1 MTFHFAPPSEIARV
15 RAAIGD
21 RHDRARATAALGRI
35 NALSM
40 IGYAG
45 SGHVGTS
52 FSAMDIVTWLFTEVL
67 DCPAKRATD
76 DGDIYF
82 SSKGHDVPGLYA
94 TLIGLGLLDPA
105 YFTKLRRLDGL
116 PGHPD
121 VGVPYMITNTGS
133 LGMGIS
139 KARGFAISDRLE
151 GKRRRIVVLTGDG
164 ELQEGQFWESLQPTA
179 NGGFA
184 EITVIVDHN
193 KLQSDTF
200 VSDVSDLGDLETKIR
215 AFGWAVARC
224 DGHDPK
230 AIESALGDL
239 ARVET
244 KPHLLIAD
252 TIKGRGVSVMEPTA
266 IGGDKLYKFHSGAPT
281 PETYAIGIAELS
293 AQVNA
298 LLARSGAAPLL
309 LEPVAAPSR
318 YVPASPERLISAYAD
333 ELVKL
338 GREHPE
344 IVALDADLVVD
355 CGSYPFKQEF
365 AARFIE
371 CGIAEQDMISMAGAL
386 ALRGKLPI
394 VHSFA
399 CFLSTRANEQIYNVA
414 TENTKIIYHASL
426 AGLLP
431 AAPGHSHQSVRDISA
446 IGSNPGIVMIEPA
459 NERATRAA
467 LRWAVEENPSSTY
480 IRLVS
485 IPCPIPFSL
494 PDEYS
499 LHLGVGTE
507 LKPGTDCAI
516 IAYGPVMLAQAYEAA
531 DQLESRGLSLAVI
544 DLPWLNRVDAD
555 WLAVTLRGK
564 ARLYLVEDHYP
575 QLGQSAFVA
584 QALVT
589 HGIAIPTSIYGVDEI
604 PRCGQIQETLAH
616 HRLDAASLIERILA
630 DHRATGAHS

>member
-1 MTFHFAPPSEIARV
+1 V
-15 RAAIGD
+15 RAAISD
-21 RHDRARATAALGRI
+21 RYDRARATAALGRI

-67 DCPAKRATD
+67 ERPAKSTAD

-94 TLIGLGLLDPA
+94 TLIGLGLVDA
-105 YFTKLRRLDGL
+105 SGFTKLRRLDGL

-139 KARGFAISDRLE
+139 KARGLAIADRLD
-151 GKRRRIVVLTGDG
+151 GKRRRIIVLTGDG

-179 NGGFA
+179 NGRFA

-224 DGHDPK
+224 DGHDPA
-230 AIESALGDL
+230 AIERSLAQL
-239 ARVET
+239 AREDG
-244 KPHLLIAD
+244 KPRLLIAD
-252 TIKGRGVSVMEPTA
+252 TIKGKGVSVMEPTA
-266 IGGDKLYKFHSGAPT
+266 VGPDKLYKFHSGAPA
-281 PETYAIGIAELS
+281 PQAYAAGLAQLTADVNGI
-293 AQVNA
+293 
-298 LLARSGAAPLL
+298 LATHGAPAVT
-309 LEPVAAPSR
+309 LESVQPPAR
-318 YVPASPERLISAYAD
+318 YVPASPERLIPAYAD

-355 CGSYPFKQEF
+355 CGSYGFKQEF
-365 AARFIE
+365 PARFVE
-371 CGIAEQDMISMAGAL
+371 CGIAEQDMVSMAGAL

-399 CFLSTRANEQIYNVA
+399 CFLSTRPNEQIYNVA
-414 TENTKIIYHASL
+414 TENTKVIYHASL

-459 NERATRAA
+459 NERETRLA
-467 LRWAVEENPSSTY
+467 LRWAVEENPASTY
-480 IRLVS
+480 LRLVS
-485 IPCPIPFSL
+485 IPCPIPFTL
-494 PDEYS
+494 PES
-499 LHLGVGTE
+499 HALRLGVGTE
-507 LKPGTDCAI
+507 LKAGRDGAI
-516 IAYGPVMLAQAYEAA
+516 IAYGPVMLAQAFEAA
-531 DQLESRGLSLAVI
+531 EKLEARGRSLAVI
-544 DLPWLNRVDAD
+544 DLPWLNRVNAA
-555 WLAVTLRGK
+555 WLSSVLRDRR
-564 ARLYLVEDHYP
+564 RLYLVEDHYP
-575 QLGQSAFVA
+575 QLGQSAFIA
-584 QALVT
+584 QTMVT
-589 HGIAIPTSIYGVDEI
+589 NGIAIPTRIYGVDEI
-604 PRCGQIQETLAH
+604 PRCGQVLETLAH
-616 HRLDAASLIERILA
+616 HRLDAASLVERIVA
-630 DHRATGAHS
+630 DD